1 MAQVYSNN
9 KRHSTVKF
17 LIGCTPYGSIS
28 FISQAWGGRVSDAD
42 IVRQS
47 GFINRNIHCH
57 GDQILAD
64 RGLTLQYEF
73 AAGCGVEHIIFSF
86 TKDKKQLSSKE
97 VETSRQIATVRI
109 HFELVIGL
117 VKNRYRIIDGTLP
130 ITLLKSL
137 SDEAADCKIA
147 NIVFTVCA
155 ALVNI
160 GDGIVHNEKDLK
172 GWSVDYLAQK
182 S

>member
-1 MAQVYSNN
+1 M
-9 KRHSTVKF
+9 KF

-73 AAGCGVEHIIFSF
+73 AAGCDVEHIIFSF
-86 TKDKKQLSSKE
+86 TKDKEQLSSKE
-97 VETSRQIATVRI
+97 AETSRQIATVRI
-109 HFELVIGL
+109 HFERVIGP
-117 VKNRYRIIDGTLP
+117 VKNRYRIIGGTLP

-137 SDEAADCKIA
+137 SDEAAYCKIA
-147 NIVFTVCA
+147 NIVFTACV
-155 ALVNI
+155 ALVNM
-160 GDGIVHNEKDLK
+160 GDGIVYNEKDLK
-172 GWSVDYLAQK
+172 GWSLDYLAQK